1 MKLFVIEGVDG
12 SGKSTQMRL
21 LNDYF
26 AAKSYSCELL
36 HFPRTD
42 SPYFGELIAR
52 FLRGE
57 FGSIGDVDP
66 YLVFAIIR
74 AESKYQNTAQSS
86 VGARGLMQIMP
97 ETGRWIAEQQGIQD
111 FYPESLHDP
120 ETNIRLGCW
129 YLSYLNREFNGNT
142 PMVVAAYNA
151 GRGKLKEWVVNGQ
164 WDGSPETI
172 DNIPFQETRLYVK
185 NVLKNYEAYQAIY
198 K

>member
-1 MKLFVIEGVDG
+1 MK
-12 SGKSTQMRL
+12 
-21 LNDYF
+21 
-26 AAKSYSCELL
+26 YSKRNFSKIMWLSIL
-36 HFPRTD
+36 IFLAIVLTFPRW
-42 SPYFGELIAR
+42 I
-52 FLRGE
+52 
-57 FGSIGDVDP
+57 SIFYPQPHSNLVFSASYQCDVDP

-74 AESKYQNTAQSS
+74 AESKYQNSAQSP

-97 ETGRWIAEQQGIQD
+97 ETAKWIAEQQGVKD
-111 FYPESLHDP
+111 FDPDSLHDP

-129 YLSYLNREFNGNT
+129 YLSDLNREFNNNT

>member
-1 MKLFVIEGVDG
+1 MKDRKKKF
-12 SGKSTQMRL
+12 STIMWL
-21 LNDYF
+21 SILIF
-26 AAKSYSCELL
+26 LAIVLT
-36 HFPRTD
+36 FPRWI
-42 SPYFGELIAR
+42 SVFYPEPHRNLVYSA
-52 FLRGE
+52 
-57 FGSIGDVDP
+57 SYQYDVDP

-74 AESKYQNTAQSS
+74 AESKYQNAAQSS

-97 ETGRWIAEQQGIQD
+97 ETGQWIAEQQGIKD
-111 FYPESLHDP
+111 FDPESLHDP
-120 ETNIRLGCW
+120 EINIRLGCW
-129 YLSYLNREFNGNT
+129 YLGDLNREFNGNT

-185 NVLKNYEAYQAIY
+185 NVLKNYEAYKAIY